1 MANIG
6 TLQARP
12 QQYGLSGAENSLVT
26 GFQGGMD
33 ALGAASATANQNIN
47 QGITGLNQFAQPG
60 AQAFNQQAAL
70 TGANGVDAQQQA
82 YANYNASP
90 GQQFLREQGEQ
101 SIINQSAALGGLGG
115 GDVRRE
121 LARYGTGIAQQD
133 FGNQFN
139 RLGQVAG
146 QGLQAQGQIG
156 NMYGQQAQLNQQT
169 GQNAANLFRGT
180 GQDIAGYRNQAGRD
194 IASQIGQSTS
204 ALSNLAN
211 QQGSGISDT
220 IGGSANNIANL
231 LSGSGQFNSQQ
242 QAQLA
247 QLLAN
252 INVGT
257 GTQLS
262 NINQQAGAG
271 QANLSL
277 AQGAN
282 TQNMIGN
289 LVGAYGQYQGQQTP
303 ALQAGGQTATNVPP
317 FNPLNP

>member
-6 TLQARP
+6 QLQTQP
-12 QQYGLSGAENSLVT
+12 QFGLAGAENSLVT
-26 GFQGGMD
+26 GFRGGID
-33 ALGAASATANQNIN
+33 ALRQGSNVATQNIN
-47 QGITGLNQFAQPG
+47 QGVTGLNQFAQPG

-70 TGANGVDAQQQA
+70 TGASGVDAQQQA
-82 YANYNASP
+82 FADFNASP

-121 LARYGTGIAQQD
+121 LARFGTGLAQQD

-139 RLGQVAG
+139 RLGQVSG

-156 NMYGQQAQLNQQT
+156 NLFGQQAGLSQQT
-169 GQNAANLFRGT
+169 GANAANLFRGT
-180 GQDIAGYRNQAGRD
+180 GQDIAGFRSQAGRD

-204 ALSNLAN
+204 ALSNLSN
-211 QQGSGISDT
+211 QQGAGLSDI
-220 IGGSANNIANL
+220 IGGGAGNIANL

-252 INVGT
+252 ISTGA

-262 NINQQAGAG
+262 NINQQGG
-271 QANLSL
+271 INQANLSL
-277 AQGAN
+277 GQGAN
-282 TQNMIGN
+282 AQNLIGN
-289 LVGAYGQYQGQQTP
+289 LAGAAGQFQAQQTP
-303 ALQAGGQTATNVPP
+303 PPQTTPQP
-317 FNPLNP
+317 

>member
-6 TLQARP
+6 QLQTQP
-12 QQYGLSGAENSLVT
+12 QFGLAGAENALVT
-26 GFQGGMD
+26 GFQGGMG
-33 ALGAASATANQNIN
+33 ALRQASDVANQNIN

-70 TGANGVDAQQQA
+70 TGASGVDAQQQA
-82 YANYNASP
+82 FADFNSSP

-121 LARYGTGIAQQD
+121 LARFGTGLAQQD

-139 RLGQVAG
+139 RLGQVSG

-156 NMYGQQAQLNQQT
+156 NMFGQQAGLNQQT
-169 GQNAANLFRGT
+169 GANAANLFSGT
-180 GQDIAGYRNQAGRD
+180 GQGIAGFRNQAGRD

-204 ALSNLAN
+204 ALSNLSN
-211 QQGSGISDT
+211 QQGAGLSDI
-220 IGGSANNIANL
+220 IGGGAGNIANL

-242 QAQLA
+242 KAQLA

-252 INVGT
+252 ISTGQ

-262 NINQQAGAG
+262 NINQQGG
-271 QANLSL
+271 QNQANLSL
-277 AQGAN
+277 GQGQNAQN
-282 TQNMIGN
+282 LIGN
-289 LVGAYGQYQGQQTP
+289 LAGAAGQFQAQQTP
-303 ALQAGGQTATNVPP
+303 PPQTIAQP
-317 FNPLNP
+317 